1 MNKIPFE
8 DGTKTQEAYV
18 TIDGQNYQVT
28 PAVWTGTTPLKAFN
42 LNKMQDNIEEA
53 INGVVESGS
62 NANGSYIKFTDGTM
76 ICTGTGQCPANV
88 GYAEITFANNFID
101 NNYIM
106 IANHKYQSGSDYG
119 GSRQLRNIT
128 NPQTNTAN
136 TAYIYSYQYDGSI
149 ANYIRNVQYVAIG
162 RWK

>member
-1 MNKIPFE
+1 MPLLKTILNKIKNME
-8 DGTKTQEAYV
+8 IERIENEKGTA
-18 TIDGQNYQVT
+18 
-28 PAVWTGTTPLKAFN
+28 
-42 LNKMQDNIEEA
+42 
-53 INGVVESGS
+53 
-62 NANGSYIKFTDGTM
+62 IKFSDGTM

-106 IANHKYQSGSDYG
+106 IANHKYQSGSNYG
-119 GSRQLRNIT
+119 GSTQLRNIT
-128 NPQTNTAN
+128 NPQTVNNTL
-136 TAYIYSYQYDGSI
+136 AYIYSYQYDGSI

>member
-1 MNKIPFE
+1 MPLLKQILSKIKNME
-8 DGTKTQEAYV
+8 TQTITNEKGT
-18 TIDGQNYQVT
+18 
-28 PAVWTGTTPLKAFN
+28 AV
-42 LNKMQDNIEEA
+42 
-53 INGVVESGS
+53 
-62 NANGSYIKFTDGTM
+62 KFSDGTM

-106 IANHKYQSGSDYG
+106 IANHKYQSGSNYG
-119 GSRQLRNIT
+119 GSKQLRNIT
-128 NPQTNTAN
+128 NPQTVNNTL
-136 TAYIYSYQYDGSI
+136 AYIYSYQYDGSI